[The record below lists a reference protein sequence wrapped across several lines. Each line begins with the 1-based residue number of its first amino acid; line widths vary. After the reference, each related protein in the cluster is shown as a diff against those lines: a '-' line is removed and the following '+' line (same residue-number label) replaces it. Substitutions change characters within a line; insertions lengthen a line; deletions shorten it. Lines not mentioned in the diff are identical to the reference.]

1 MINVA
6 DKYINVTNYEVQ
18 THTYNNQNKL
28 SSDMQMYYKDG
39 SVVMHIKNLETGNKT
54 IYIYRNQKFEI
65 KENNQIFVYPNE
77 TTVNWITPSTIRL
90 YGNWY
95 NQLKFYATTKITSDR
110 YNGKECYCISGL
122 EIMWVDKE
130 TGLILK
136 EIPDEGYTTID
147 YDYTFETVTDKDVEI
162 PNISE

>member
-18 THTYNNQNKL
+18 MHTYNNQNKL

-54 IYIYRNQKFEI
+54 IYIN
-65 KENNQIFVYPNE
+65 
-77 TTVNWITPSTIRL
+77 
-90 YGNWY
+90 GNWY

-110 YNGKECYCISGL
+110 YNGKECYCISVL

-136 EIPDEGYTTID
+136 EIPDEGYTTI
-147 YDYTFETVTDKDVEI
+147 Y
-162 PNISE
+162 NN